1 MQVGRPSDIWSL
13 GCILYRMVHGR
24 TPFQDLGTM
33 AAKVHAITDASYKI
47 PFPKLK
53 NAALQDTLKCCLNRD
68 PRARISMQVGSREGQ
83 S

>member
-1 MQVGRPSDIWSL
+1 
-13 GCILYRMVHGR
+13 MVHGR

-53 NAALQDTLKCCLNRD
+53 NAALQETLKCCLNRD
-68 PRARISMQVGSREGQ
+68 PRARVSMQVDSLLNTTAPNLSRDGKIT
-83 S
+83 